1 MKKNY
6 QVKSLLAIVLVV
18 LVALLIDLDF
28 KNWRKT
34 ERVIEHDI
42 HSYYGYLPALFI
54 YDDLKVEK
62 SDYKYDDNGYW
73 FWMKHHENGTNDLGK
88 TYGLALFYSPF
99 FFAANLCAKSF
110 DYPLTGFSE
119 PYKFFLLLSSLFY
132 LFVGLVFVKK
142 TLQKLG
148 FSESAVFIVI
158 LTLGL
163 GTNLLGYSSQSAP
176 MPHTYNFSLFS
187 IFMYATL
194 MWHNTKLVKYFI
206 LVCFSFAFISLIYL
220 PNSIVAIFFILFGI
234 NSIKELPQKSIKW
247 YLIPLFLIVFL
258 IVWYPQFKYWNITTG
273 SYLGAPELYE
283 KFYFSSPKIVDGLFS
298 FRKGWLIYTPIM
310 VFSIIGMFFL
320 RNEFSKLRLSIIV
333 FTVLNLYVV
342 FSWWNWWYS
351 GSYGQRVLI
360 DSYPLLAIPFAAFF
374 DQFICRNRY
383 FRYTFF
389 AILIFCVWLNIFQT
403 YQYERQSLH
412 YSGMTKSLY
421 FKQFGKLDRIE
432 GYESYLSIP
441 DEEQA
446 KRGNR

>member
-187 IFMYATL
+187 IFYVRYI
-194 MWHNTKLVKYFI
+194 N
-206 LVCFSFAFISLIYL
+206 
-220 PNSIVAIFFILFGI
+220 VA
-234 NSIKELPQKSIKW
+234 
-247 YLIPLFLIVFL
+247 
-258 IVWYPQFKYWNITTG
+258 
-273 SYLGAPELYE
+273 
-283 KFYFSSPKIVDGLFS
+283 
-298 FRKGWLIYTPIM
+298 
-310 VFSIIGMFFL
+310 
-320 RNEFSKLRLSIIV
+320 
-333 FTVLNLYVV
+333 
-342 FSWWNWWYS
+342 
-351 GSYGQRVLI
+351 
-360 DSYPLLAIPFAAFF
+360 
-374 DQFICRNRY
+374 
-383 FRYTFF
+383 
-389 AILIFCVWLNIFQT
+389 
-403 YQYERQSLH
+403 QY
-412 YSGMTKSLY
+412 
-421 FKQFGKLDRIE
+421 
-432 GYESYLSIP
+432 
-441 DEEQA
+441 
-446 KRGNR
+446 